1 MPGEV
6 LIVDGP
12 VQPPEPDDGVG
23 QEHLHTKLQDTQP
36 SSIEQEGGNIQEY
49 TEEKDK
55 ELQSRTVFG
64 RL

>member
-36 SSIEQEGGNIQEY
+36 SSIEQEGGNI
-49 TEEKDK
+49 
-55 ELQSRTVFG
+55 
-64 RL
+64 